1 MHESAAQEAS
11 LHAGEH
17 VRLKPSFRLD
27 NPALAVPEELAGCRE
42 WTIISISPEDGS
54 LALRSSADLTV
65 LSQVN
70 PSSVLRAQAAT
81 PLKTGGDWVDVSSKE
96 AAEPAPIG
104 PIPKGEYPDK
114 ISPGDF
120 VRMRADV
127 ESPAFGWPRYPSRRH
142 CGQGWPTGRVIHVAS
157 DGLLTVEF
165 PSHLRARGLRWL
177 ADPAQVQRVSFGG
190 CRGLAR
196 KYQHLEAMHWAVRPL
211 AALLAFMLAA
221 RVGPVVVHSLPV
233 HGHAHKEDDAGSD
246 KDAETRA
253 DSRSKEASHSNEG
266 ESAASG
272 SPGGHNFW
280 PGPLQALLA
289 KLHLTG
295 SEEGDTDGPRH
306 KPDQAE
312 AAASNEDP
320 HDTSLRRE
328 RRSLDLPK
336 LRTATHRD
344 VNEEHVLLAGAE
356 PFSGPEPTASAADSS
371 AKKKQQLP
379 HENWRSLLRSWLG
392 QTANYT
398 GKLLK

>member
-1 MHESAAQEAS
+1 MLESAAQKSS
-11 LHAGEH
+11 LHTGEH

-70 PSSVLRAQAAT
+70 PSSVQRVQAAT
-81 PLKTGGDWVDVSSKE
+81 QPKTSGDWVDVSSKD

-104 PIPKGEYPDK
+104 PIPKGEHLDN
-114 ISPGDF
+114 IVSGDF

-127 ESPAFGWPRYPSRRH
+127 ENPAFGWPRYPSRRH
-142 CGQGWPTGRVIHVAS
+142 SGQGWPTGRVIHVAS
-157 DGLLTVEF
+157 DGLLKVEF

-177 ADPAQVQRVSFGG
+177 ADPA
-190 CRGLAR
+190 
-196 KYQHLEAMHWAVRPL
+196 QHLEAMHWAVRPL

-233 HGHAHKEDDAGSD
+233 HGHANKEDDAGSD

-253 DSRSKEASHSNEG
+253 DSRSKEAGHSDEG
-266 ESAASG
+266 ESSASG
-272 SPGGHNFW
+272 SPAGHDFW

-289 KLHLTG
+289 KLHLTSG
-295 SEEGDTDGPRH
+295 EEGDTDGPRH

-328 RRSLDLPK
+328 CGSLSLPK
-336 LRTATHRD
+336 LRTSRRRD
-344 VNEEHVLLAGAE
+344 VNEEHVLLASSE
-356 PFSGPEPTASAADSS
+356 PISVPKPTAPAADSS
-371 AKKKQQLP
+371 AKKQQQLP
-379 HENWRSLLRSWLG
+379 HESWRSRLSSWLG